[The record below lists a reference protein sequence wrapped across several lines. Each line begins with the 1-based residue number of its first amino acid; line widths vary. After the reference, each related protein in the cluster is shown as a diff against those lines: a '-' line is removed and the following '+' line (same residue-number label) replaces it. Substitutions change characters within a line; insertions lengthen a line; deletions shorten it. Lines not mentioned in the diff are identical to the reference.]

1 MSEKQGGISNE
12 CELRNIWNISVENI
26 LTGTIETI
34 PRKTSVALTAKGPLS
49 VRTVGV
55 NMTWI

>member
-12 CELRNIWNISVENI
+12 CELRNILNISVENI

-34 PRKTSVALTAKGPLS
+34 SRIPSITLTNKRAL
-49 VRTVGV
+49 GV
-55 NMTWI
+55 ITTGITIARV